1 MRAVYEAADGQV
13 LDHRSVPMENNDD
26 GISSIAMFV
35 RLEPR
40 RISPTGGFRHSA
52 IAEITIVPIART
64 TNTSRKI
71 ETAVT
76 SVDIGVTIGKAQRIA
91 SFLKQKAPG
100 SAGAFFELVY
110 IALVLSSP

>member
-26 GISSIAMFV
+26 GIS
-35 RLEPR
+35 
-40 RISPTGGFRHSA
+40 SPTGGFRHSA

-100 SAGAFFELVY
+100 SAGAFFELVH